1 MTFRRRDSIIRFWD
15 VNIERLVFSGMSN
28 FTKGLRD
35 GIPIALGY
43 LSVSFTFGI
52 QCVAVGLSW
61 WQAFLIS
68 LCNLTSAGQFAG
80 LGIMTSGAGAYIE
93 MVSTQFIINLRY
105 ALMGLSLSQKVDES
119 VKGIHRWFTGF
130 GITDEIFAVAMGNI
144 HKVSNKYLYGL
155 IILPVI
161 GWSGGTV
168 LGAAAGSVLPEVV
181 RSALCIAIYGM
192 FLAIIIP
199 PAKKSSAVLRVILTA
214 AALSCCFRYIPGMN
228 KISGGFAII
237 ISTVAA
243 AGLGALLFP
252 VDEGEQREAQA

>member
-1 MTFRRRDSIIRFWD
+1 
-15 VNIERLVFSGMSN
+15 
-28 FTKGLRD
+28 
-35 GIPIALGY
+35 
-43 LSVSFTFGI
+43 
-52 QCVAVGLSW
+52 
-61 WQAFLIS
+61 
-68 LCNLTSAGQFAG
+68 
-80 LGIMTSGAGAYIE
+80 
-93 MVSTQFIINLRY
+93 
-105 ALMGLSLSQKVDES
+105 MGLSLSQKVDGS

-130 GITDEIFAVAMGNI
+130 GITDEIFAVAMGSTD
-144 HKVSNKYLYGL
+144 KVSNRYLYGL

>member
-1 MTFRRRDSIIRFWD
+1 MG
-15 VNIERLVFSGMSN
+15 EMSN
-28 FTKGLRD
+28 FRKGLHD

-52 QCVAVGLSW
+52 QCIANGLTW

-68 LCNLTSAGQFAG
+68 LTNLTSAGQFAG
-80 LGIMTSGAGAYIE
+80 LGIMVSGAGAYIE
-93 MVSTQFIINLRY
+93 MASTQFVINLRY

-119 VKGIHRWFTGF
+119 VRGIHRWGTGF

-161 GWSGGTV
+161 GWSGGTF

-199 PAKKSSAVLRVILTA
+199 PAKKSGAVLKVILMA
-214 AALSCCFRYIPGMN
+214 VALSCCFRYVPGMN

-252 VDEGEQREAQA
+252 VAENEQGEVQG